1 MSYEI
6 LPFKDYTVMSNN
18 LMQNLGC
25 SDVYR
30 TYVLLLTADKE
41 MLRTDTTLGQ
51 LAVFVGDEESNYKK
65 GKTSKSFN
73 DKLRETGEVSITDKD
88 SGCTDRHWTDY
99 TFLPV
104 MKGHYKRIGREFY
117 DNYNT
122 LDLKLRGFIL
132 KLFSV
137 TEPHSY
143 IIKSSMRELKKLIHM
158 GHDTINSQIKILKD
172 LDLLEE
178 IGDYKVLKVKGL
190 RIDIPKDSYV
200 EEMKAMFEH
209 MIMVNESNN
218 IPLSRECMIYK
229 KYKENDF
236 KDIRNMYALMKK
248 LVNGTIGRKTKTK
261 EKVVTDIIM

>member
-1 MSYEI
+1 MSYET

-30 TYVLLLTADKE
+30 TYVLLLTADKTT
-41 MLRTDTTLGQ
+41 LKTDTTLGQ

-88 SGCTDRHWTDY
+88 SGRTDRHWTDY
-99 TFLPV
+99 TFLHV
-104 MKGHYKRIGREFY
+104 MAGHYRRIGREFY

-143 IIKSSMRELKKLIHM
+143 IIKTSMRELKNLIHM

-178 IGDYKVLKVKGL
+178 VGDCKVLKVKGL

-200 EEMKAMFEH
+200 EEMKAIFEH

-236 KDIRNMYALMKK
+236 KSIKNMYAFMKR
-248 LVNGTIGRKTKTK
+248 LINGTIGRKTKTK